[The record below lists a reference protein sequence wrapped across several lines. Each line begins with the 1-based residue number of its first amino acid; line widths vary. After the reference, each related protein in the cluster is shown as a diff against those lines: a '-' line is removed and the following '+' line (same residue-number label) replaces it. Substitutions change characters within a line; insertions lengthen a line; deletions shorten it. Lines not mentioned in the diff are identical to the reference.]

1 MSGGK
6 WMVVV
11 VVAGGAS
18 GGGDGDYH
26 YAYVDFEFRSLDA
39 SGSQN
44 FSVDE
49 TVTGSITGITATVM
63 TWDATTKI
71 LRVKSVVEN
80 NGNSLWNGNELIT
93 GSSTGA
99 VGTIKQILYP
109 SSIRNEPD

>member
-1 MSGGK
+1 MDNVNLWK
-6 WMVVV
+6 PF
-11 VVAGGAS
+11 
-18 GGGDGDYH
+18 
-26 YAYVDFEFRSLDA
+26 FENDMNGRTSW
-39 SGSQN
+39 GIGTKITN
-44 FSVDE
+44 
-49 TVTGSITGITATVM
+49 VTSDNATVM